1 MVMVALLLLQQ
12 RMRIIECVTEEI
24 SAGGFFCCVVL
35 LFVCSFYNS
44 LPPVSK
50 SFGTLCVLTTL
61 GYQLGVIKAEWL
73 LLDFALVASKF
84 QV

>member
-24 SAGGFFCCVVL
+24 LLVGFSVVL
-35 LFVCSFYNS
+35 CCCLFCSFYNS